1 MGRGKITVNARHGGA
16 TSCARWV
23 LGRQGA
29 WNSGRNRWPLEAKGR
44 AQIKHECTRSGLVL
58 ERRVYTH
65 DGSVEVVQRIMA
77 VATSPTCSGG
87 GLRAWGR
94 GRAGGT
100 GTRGLSADLL
110 AQGGH
115 AQAANAQ
122 AGPGRQLG
130 KKGAGGSTRRCHH
143 HLLQPRAGTPQP
155 QLRLPHRT
163 PGVALS

>member
-1 MGRGKITVNARHGGA
+1 MGSRPAPHAR
-16 TSCARWV
+16 
-23 LGRQGA
+23 
-29 WNSGRNRWPLEAKGR
+29 
-44 AQIKHECTRSGLVL
+44 
-58 ERRVYTH
+58 
-65 DGSVEVVQRIMA
+65 
-77 VATSPTCSGG
+77 GG

-110 AQGGH
+110 AQDGH

-155 QLRLPHRT
+155 QLRLPHRA